1 MSFLLDEKVTRKT
14 REELLAEMPEDLRA
28 KMELTL
34 SSPNFLRWV
43 VDGIEEAGV
52 AGERFLALTIFL
64 TGTSRHLGRPLAVI
78 VQGPS
83 ASGKSYSIEQVAK
96 LFPPEAILAA
106 TDMTRNALY
115 YLEPG
120 ELEHRFVVAG
130 ERPRRQNDETAQ
142 TTKAL
147 RELISAGHLE
157 KVVTVSDGEGPKTV
171 KYRQEGPI
179 AYVESTTA
187 PELFEEDANRCLV
200 LHSDERA
207 EQTGKILLAEAK
219 QLTGETAGERRDQVR
234 EEFQCLHRL
243 LVPLQVVIPFAERL
257 AELFPKEPLEVR
269 RSFSQLTSMV
279 QTIALLHQYQR
290 ERDEAGRIVAQ
301 AEDYFLARLLLDEVF
316 GQSLGRKASEA
327 LKRFVARL
335 RKLTGEHTAKE
346 LAQAM
351 NMSERTVREHLAE
364 LLERGLVTQSTP
376 ARGPIPAG
384 WMIPTNLEIHDVQ
397 DSPLPRLFDVCG
409 VSEDELQLP
418 EMPADWASAD
428 LSEVPF

>member
-1 MSFLLDEKVTRKT
+1 MSFLLEEKATRKT

-34 SSPNFLRWV
+34 RSPDLLRWV

-52 AGERFLALTIFL
+52 AGERFLALTIYL
-64 TGTSRHLGRPLAVI
+64 AGTSRLLSDPLAAI

-96 LFPPEAILAA
+96 MFPPEAILSA
-106 TDMTRNALY
+106 TDITPNALY

-120 ELEHRFVVAG
+120 ELEHKFVVAG
-130 ERPRRQNDETAQ
+130 ERPRRQNDDTAQ

-147 RELISAGHLE
+147 REMISSGELV
-157 KVVTVSDGEGPKTV
+157 KVVTISDGEGPRSV
-171 KYRQEGPI
+171 MVRQKGPI

-200 LHSDERA
+200 LHSDERP
-207 EQTGKILLAEAK
+207 EQTRKILLADAK
-219 QLTGETAGERRDQVR
+219 QLKGESTGERRGQVR
-234 EEFQCLHRL
+234 KEFQCLHRL
-243 LVPLQVVIPFAERL
+243 LVPLEVVIPFAERL
-257 AELFPKEPLEVR
+257 AELFPDEPLEVR
-269 RSFSQLTSMV
+269 RSFGHLTSMV

-301 AEDYFLARLLLDEVF
+301 SEDYFLARLLLDEVF

-364 LLERGLVTQSTP
+364 LLERGLITQSTP

-384 WMIPTNLEIHDVQ
+384 WMIHANLEIHDVQ
-397 DSPLPRLFDVCG
+397 ESPLPSLFDVCG
-409 VSEDELQLP
+409 VNEDVLQLP

>member
-1 MSFLLDEKVTRKT
+1 MSFLLEEKTTRKT
-14 REELLAEMPEDLRA
+14 REEMLAEMPEDLQA
-28 KMELTL
+28 KMESTL
-34 SSPNFLRWV
+34 RSPNLLRWV
-43 VDGIEEAGV
+43 VDGIEESGV

-64 TGTSRHLGRPLAVI
+64 TGTSRHLRRPLAVI

-96 LFPPEAILAA
+96 LFPPESILSA
-106 TDMTRNALY
+106 TDITPNALY
-115 YLEPG
+115 YMDPG
-120 ELEHRFVVAG
+120 ELEHKFVVAG
-130 ERPRRQNDETAQ
+130 ERPRRENDETAK

-147 RELISAGHLE
+147 REMISAGQLV
-157 KVVTVSDGEGPKTV
+157 KLVTNTDNEGPRSV
-171 KYRQEGPI
+171 MVRQKGPI

-200 LHSDERA
+200 LHSDERP
-207 EQTGKILLAEAK
+207 EQTRKILLADAK
-219 QLTGETAGERRDQVR
+219 QLTGESAGERRDQVR

-269 RSFSQLTSMV
+269 RSFGHLTSMV

-290 ERDEAGRIVAQ
+290 VREAAGRIVGQ

-316 GQSLGRKASEA
+316 GQSLGQKASEA
-327 LKRFVARL
+327 LKRFVARV
-335 RKLTGEHTAKE
+335 RTMTGEHTAKE
-346 LAQAM
+346 IAQSI
-351 NMSERTVREHLAE
+351 NMSERTAREHLAE
-364 LLERGLVTQSTP
+364 LLERGLITQSTP

-384 WMIPTNLEIHDVQ
+384 WMIPANLEIHDVQ
-397 DSPLPRLFDVCG
+397 DSPLPSVFDVCG
-409 VSEDELQLP
+409 VSEEALQLP